1 MPPSKPISACWRWPG
16 NSGTGTRRRRP
27 CTRSVLASICAHEF
41 EKALEFSHQA
51 QALAA
56 EIGNQNI
63 LAASLF
69 VIAFVHA
76 VTGKLDEATHGIE
89 EALRV
94 SREAGEKGR
103 EGFNLTPARTT
114 L

>member
-1 MPPSKPISACWRWPG
+1 MPPSKPISACWRWPDKLG
-16 NSGTGTRRRRP
+16 DRHKEAEALYQIGFGFH
-27 CTRSVLASICAHEF
+27 CAHEF
-41 EKALEFSHQA
+41 EQALEFSHQA

-76 VTGKLDEATHGIE
+76 VTGKLDEATHGIDRS
-89 EALRV
+89 AT
-94 SREAGEKGR
+94 GQQGGR
-103 EGFNLTPARTT
+103 RDRP
-114 L
+114 